1 MPKIMIYLIHGQDNF
16 RSEEYLNSMIN
27 FYQKDNP
34 FYFSFDFSDKF
45 LPSLEVSEIKEILG
59 GRNLFS
65 DTKLIVFKNLLNN
78 VPNNFQKEILKII
91 FENKIDKAK
100 SIMLIIYENNKV
112 KEGTLL
118 KWLKSK
124 TKSAKEYHLL
134 KKKELNQWVDGED
147 KKLGIKLNKEAKDIL
162 MNSFES
168 DTGLIYYALK
178 KLSLIQKGAI
188 DRKILEENVRLP
200 FNTNVFS
207 FLDTLAERNIASA
220 FNFFIKEIKQDNSQF
235 HLLYLL
241 KMIIFEFRN
250 LLMIKEVE
258 VKSLAEIQKKTKIH
272 PYTLSKIYPLVKG
285 FSLNELKKIY
295 QKLFLCDERI
305 KRGLMESELALQMLL
320 LDMKQILT
328 H

>member
-1 MPKIMIYLIHGQDNF
+1 MIYLIYGSDNF
-16 RSEEYLNSMIN
+16 RSEQYLDSVID
-27 FYQKDNP
+27 FYKEGDP

-45 LPSLEVSEIKEILG
+45 LPSLEIPEIKEILSSQ
-59 GRNLFS
+59 NLFS

-78 VPNNFQKEILKII
+78 APTEFQKEIFKSV

-100 SIMLIIYENNKV
+100 STMLIIYENNKV

-118 KWLKSK
+118 KWLKK
-124 TKSAKEYHLL
+124 KVKSTKEYPLL
-134 KKKELNQWVDGED
+134 KKRELNQWVDEEA
-147 KKLGIKLNKEAKDIL
+147 KKLGMKLDKEAQDIL

-168 DTGLIYYALK
+168 DTGLIYYALR
-178 KLSLIQKGAI
+178 KLSLIQKGTI
-188 DRKILEENVRLP
+188 DKKILEENIWLP
-200 FNTNVFS
+200 FNTNIFS
-207 FLDTLAERNIASA
+207 FLDTLAERKIASA
-220 FNFFIKEIKQDNSQF
+220 FNFLMKEIKQDNSQF

-250 LLMIKEVE
+250 LLMIKGVKA
-258 VKSLAEIQKKTKIH
+258 KSLAEIQKKTKIH

-285 FSLNELKKIY
+285 FSLDELKKIY

>member
-1 MPKIMIYLIHGQDNF
+1 MIYLIHGQDNF
-16 RSEEYLNSMIN
+16 RSEEYLNSLIN

-45 LPSLEVSEIKEILG
+45 LPTLEISEIKEMLSS
-59 GRNLFS
+59 RNLFS

-78 VPNNFQKEILKII
+78 TPINFQKEILKSV

-100 SIMLIIYENNKV
+100 STMLIIYENNKV

-118 KWLKSK
+118 KWLKDK
-124 TKSAKEYHLL
+124 VKSTKEYPLL
-134 KKKELNQWVDGED
+134 KKRELNQWVDEEA
-147 KKLGIKLNKEAKDIL
+147 KKLGVKLNKEAQDIL

-178 KLSLIQKGAI
+178 KLSLIQKGVI
-188 DRKILEENVRLP
+188 DRKILEENVWLP
-200 FNTNVFS
+200 FNTNIFS
-207 FLDTLAERNIASA
+207 FLDTLAERKIASA
-220 FNFFIKEIKQDNSQF
+220 FNFLMKEIKQDNSQF

-250 LLMIKEVE
+250 LLVIKEVKA
-258 VKSLAEIQKKTKIH
+258 KSFLEIQKKTKIH
-272 PYTLSKIYPLVKG
+272 PYTLSKIYPLAKG
-285 FSLNELKKIY
+285 FSLDELKKIY

-320 LDMKQILT
+320 LDINQILERG
-328 H
+328 

>member
-1 MPKIMIYLIHGQDNF
+1 MIYLIHGQDNF
-16 RSEEYLNSMIN
+16 RSEEYLNSLIN

-45 LPSLEVSEIKEILG
+45 LPTLEISEIKEILSS
-59 GRNLFS
+59 RNLFS

-78 VPNNFQKEILKII
+78 TPINFQKEILKSV

-100 SIMLIIYENNKV
+100 STMLIIYENNKV

-118 KWLKSK
+118 KWLKDK
-124 TKSAKEYHLL
+124 VKSTKEYPLL
-134 KKKELNQWVDGED
+134 KKRELNQWVDEEA
-147 KKLGIKLNKEAKDIL
+147 KKLGVKLNKEAQDIL

-178 KLSLIQKGAI
+178 KLSLIQKGVI
-188 DRKILEENVRLP
+188 DRKILEENVWLP
-200 FNTNVFS
+200 FNTNIFS
-207 FLDTLAERNIASA
+207 FLDTLAERKIASA
-220 FNFFIKEIKQDNSQF
+220 FNFLMKEIKQDNSQF

-250 LLMIKEVE
+250 LLVIKEVKA
-258 VKSLAEIQKKTKIH
+258 KSFLEIQKKTKIH
-272 PYTLSKIYPLVKG
+272 PYTLSKIYPLAKG
-285 FSLNELKKIY
+285 FSLDELKKIY

-320 LDMKQILT
+320 LDINQILERG
-328 H
+328 

>member
-1 MPKIMIYLIHGQDNF
+1 MIYFIHGQDNF
-16 RSEEYLNSMIN
+16 RSEEYLNSLIN

-45 LPSLEVSEIKEILG
+45 LPSLEISEIKEMLG

-78 VPNNFQKEILKII
+78 TPINFQKEILKSI
-91 FENKIDKAK
+91 FESKIDKAK
-100 SIMLIIYENNKV
+100 STMLIIYENNKV

-118 KWLKSK
+118 KWLKHK
-124 TKSAKEYHLL
+124 VKSTKEYPLL
-134 KKKELNQWVDGED
+134 KKRELNQWVDEEA
-147 KKLGIKLNKEAKDIL
+147 KKLGIKLDKEAQDIL

-178 KLSLIQKGAI
+178 KLSLIQRGVI
-188 DRKILEENVRLP
+188 DRKILEENVWLP
-200 FNTNVFS
+200 FNTNIFS
-207 FLDTLAERNIASA
+207 FLDTLAERKIASA
-220 FNFFIKEIKQDNSQF
+220 FNFLMKEIKQDNSQF

-250 LLMIKEVE
+250 LLVIKEVKA
-258 VKSLAEIQKKTKIH
+258 KSFLEIQKKTKIH
-272 PYTLSKIYPLVKG
+272 PYTLSKIYPLAKG
-285 FSLNELKKIY
+285 FSLDELKKIY

-320 LDMKQILT
+320 LDINQILT
-328 H
+328 N

>member
-1 MPKIMIYLIHGQDNF
+1 MIYLIYGQDNF

-27 FYQKDNP
+27 FYQENKP

-45 LPSLEVSEIKEILG
+45 LPSLEISEIKEILG

-91 FENKIDKAK
+91 FENKIDKTK

-112 KEGTLL
+112 KEGILL
-118 KWLKSK
+118 KCLKDK
-124 TKSAKEYHLL
+124 AKSTKEYHLL
-134 KKKELNQWVDGED
+134 KKRELNQWVDEED
-147 KKLGIKLNKEAKDIL
+147 KKLGIKLNKEAKDMLID
-162 MNSFES
+162 SFES
-168 DTGLIYYALK
+168 DTGLIHYALK
-178 KLSLIQKGAI
+178 KLSLLKKETI
-188 DRKILEENVRLP
+188 DRKMLEENIWLP
-200 FNTNVFS
+200 FNTNIFS
-207 FLDTLAERNIASA
+207 FLDTLAERRITSA
-220 FNFFIKEIKQDNSQF
+220 FNFLMKEIEQDNSQF

-250 LLMIKEVE
+250 LLMVKETKA
-258 VKSLAEIQKKTKIH
+258 KSFAEIQKKTKIH
-272 PYTLSKIYPLVKG
+272 PYTLSKIYPLTKG
-285 FSLNELKKIY
+285 FSFDELKKIY
-295 QKLFLCDERI
+295 QKLFFCDERI

>member
-1 MPKIMIYLIHGQDNF
+1 MIYLIYGQDNF

-45 LPSLEVSEIKEILG
+45 LPSLEISEIKEILG
-59 GRNLFS
+59 SRNLFS

-78 VPNNFQKEILKII
+78 IPSSFQKEIFKII
-91 FENKIDKAK
+91 FESKIDKAK

-118 KWLKSK
+118 KYLKNK
-124 TKSAKEYHLL
+124 IKSAKEYHLF
-134 KKKELNQWVDGED
+134 KKKELNQWVDEED
-147 KKLGIKLNKEAKDIL
+147 KKLGIKLNREAKDIL
-162 MNSFES
+162 IDSFES
-168 DTGLIYYALK
+168 DTGLIYYTLK
-178 KLSLIQKGAI
+178 KLSLLKKEII
-188 DRKILEENVRLP
+188 DRKILEENVWLP
-200 FNTNVFS
+200 FNTNIFS
-207 FLDTLAERNIASA
+207 FLDTLAERKIASA
-220 FNFFIKEIKQDNSQF
+220 FNLLMKEIKQDNSQF

-250 LLMIKEVE
+250 LLIIKEIK

-272 PYTLSKIYPLVKG
+272 PYTLSKIYPLTKG
-285 FSLNELKKIY
+285 FSLDELKRIY

-305 KRGLMESELALQMLL
+305 KRGLMGSELALQMLL

>member
-1 MPKIMIYLIHGQDNF
+1 MIYLIHGQDNF
-16 RSEEYLNSMIN
+16 RSEEYLNSLIN

-45 LPSLEVSEIKEILG
+45 LPTLEISEIKEMLSS
-59 GRNLFS
+59 RNLFS

-78 VPNNFQKEILKII
+78 TPINFQKEILKSV

-100 SIMLIIYENNKV
+100 STMLIIYENNKV

-118 KWLKSK
+118 KWLKDK
-124 TKSAKEYHLL
+124 VKSTKEYPLL
-134 KKKELNQWVDGED
+134 KKRELNQWVDEEA
-147 KKLGIKLNKEAKDIL
+147 KKLGVKLNKEAQDIL

-178 KLSLIQKGAI
+178 KLSLIQKGVI
-188 DRKILEENVRLP
+188 DRKILEENVWLP
-200 FNTNVFS
+200 FNTNIFS
-207 FLDTLAERNIASA
+207 FLDTLAERKIASA
-220 FNFFIKEIKQDNSQF
+220 FNFLMKEIKQNNSQF

-250 LLMIKEVE
+250 LLVIKEVKA
-258 VKSLAEIQKKTKIH
+258 KSFLEIQKKTKIH
-272 PYTLSKIYPLVKG
+272 PYTLSKIYPLAKG
-285 FSLNELKKIY
+285 FSLDELKKIY

-320 LDMKQILT
+320 LDINQILERG
-328 H
+328 

>member
-1 MPKIMIYLIHGQDNF
+1 MIYLIHGQDNF
-16 RSEEYLNSMIN
+16 RSEEYLNSLIN

-45 LPSLEVSEIKEILG
+45 LFPLEISEIKEILSS
-59 GRNLFS
+59 RNLFS

-78 VPNNFQKEILKII
+78 TPINFQKEILKSV

-100 SIMLIIYENNKV
+100 STMLIIYENNKV

-118 KWLKSK
+118 KWLKDK
-124 TKSAKEYHLL
+124 VKSTKEYPLL
-134 KKKELNQWVDGED
+134 KKRELNQWVDEEA
-147 KKLGIKLNKEAKDIL
+147 KKLGVKLNKEAQDIL

-178 KLSLIQKGAI
+178 KLSLIQKGVI
-188 DRKILEENVRLP
+188 DRKILEENVWLP
-200 FNTNVFS
+200 FNTNIFS
-207 FLDTLAERNIASA
+207 FLDTLAERKIASA
-220 FNFFIKEIKQDNSQF
+220 FNFLMKEIKQDNSQF

-250 LLMIKEVE
+250 LLVIKEVKA
-258 VKSLAEIQKKTKIH
+258 KSFLEIQKKTKIH
-272 PYTLSKIYPLVKG
+272 PYTLSKIYPLAKG
-285 FSLNELKKIY
+285 FSLDELKKIY

-320 LDMKQILT
+320 LDINQILERG
-328 H
+328 

>member
-1 MPKIMIYLIHGQDNF
+1 MIYLIHGQDNF
-16 RSEEYLNSMIN
+16 RSEEYLNSLIN

-45 LPSLEVSEIKEILG
+45 LPTLEISEIKEILSS
-59 GRNLFS
+59 RNLFS

-78 VPNNFQKEILKII
+78 TPINFQKEILKSV

-100 SIMLIIYENNKV
+100 STMLIIYENNKV

-118 KWLKSK
+118 KWLKDK
-124 TKSAKEYHLL
+124 VKSTKEYPLL
-134 KKKELNQWVDGED
+134 KKRELNQWVDEEA
-147 KKLGIKLNKEAKDIL
+147 KKLGVKLNKEAQDIL

-178 KLSLIQKGAI
+178 KLSLIQKGVI
-188 DRKILEENVRLP
+188 DRKILEENVWLP
-200 FNTNVFS
+200 FNTNIFS
-207 FLDTLAERNIASA
+207 FLDTLAERKIASA
-220 FNFFIKEIKQDNSQF
+220 FNFLMKEIKQDNSQF

-250 LLMIKEVE
+250 LLVIKEVKA
-258 VKSLAEIQKKTKIH
+258 KSFLEIQKKTKIH
-272 PYTLSKIYPLVKG
+272 PYTLSKIYPLAKG
-285 FSLNELKKIY
+285 FSLDELEKIY

-320 LDMKQILT
+320 LDINQILERG
-328 H
+328 

>member
-1 MPKIMIYLIHGQDNF
+1 MIYLIHGQDNF
-16 RSEEYLNSMIN
+16 RSEEYLNSLIN

-45 LPSLEVSEIKEILG
+45 LPSLEISEIKEILSS
-59 GRNLFS
+59 RNLFS

-78 VPNNFQKEILKII
+78 TPINFQKEILKSV

-100 SIMLIIYENNKV
+100 STMLIIYENNKV

-118 KWLKSK
+118 KWLKDK
-124 TKSAKEYHLL
+124 VKSTKEYPLL
-134 KKKELNQWVDGED
+134 KKRELNQWVDEEA
-147 KKLGIKLNKEAKDIL
+147 KKLGVKLNKEAQDIL

-178 KLSLIQKGAI
+178 KLSLIQKGVI
-188 DRKILEENVRLP
+188 DRKILEENVWLP
-200 FNTNVFS
+200 FNTNIFS
-207 FLDTLAERNIASA
+207 FLDTLAERKIASA
-220 FNFFIKEIKQDNSQF
+220 FNFLMKEIKQDNSQF

-250 LLMIKEVE
+250 LLVIKEVKA
-258 VKSLAEIQKKTKIH
+258 KSFLEIQKKTKIH
-272 PYTLSKIYPLVKG
+272 PYTLSKIYPLAKG
-285 FSLNELKKIY
+285 FSLDELKKIY

-320 LDMKQILT
+320 LDINQILERG
-328 H
+328 